1 MGVVHVS
8 HLESR
13 AVTAQTTRS
22 EGRHTALVGDL
33 RQRVLLVHELGQG
46 VGTEIRVD
54 DRRDRLRI
62 DQVGRRE
69 DLVVADVHTL
79 TNGAGHTSQTDTEL
93 VEELLADGADTTVR
107 EVVDIVH
114 LGVGVD
120 EHDEVLDD
128 LDHVLLGQDACVIG
142 DRHVELAVDA
152 VTAYLAQ
159 VITLLGEEEVLDH
172 LTRRSIIGRLRVTEL
187 TVDIE
192 DSLFLGL
199 SRVFLQGVEDD
210 GEVVLALLV
219 LVEEDG
225 FRTGLHDDV
234 DDLRSDLRLTLHDD
248 LVTLDRRYL
257 TGILIDEILDG
268 GLHDVSRE
276 FAADASLEGLPVDLH
291 LLGEVETVEDVLVG
305 LEADSTQQGRHGQ
318 FLLTVDVSIHD
329 LVDIRRE
336 LDPRTAEGDDTRRIE
351 LRSVGV
357 HGCSEEDTRRTVK
370 LRYDDTLGTVDD
382 EGAFWGHIGDHTQI
396 DRLLYSLELLVLRVI
411 ARKLQLSFQGDT
423 IGQTTLDALLD
434 GVARRVD
441 VVVQKLKCEIVAGIR
456 NGEVFLENLEKTLIQ
471 AVVRVGFNLEEI
483 LKRFQLNV
491 QEIRIVELADG
502 CEINYCGLI
511 FCQGMKNLK
520 LQNSKITYS
529 RKHILYAR
537 GNQSYSN
544 KE

>member
-46 VGTEIRVD
+46 VGTEIGVD
-54 DRRDRLRI
+54 DRGDRLRV
-62 DQVGRRE
+62 DQVGRGE

-93 VEELLADGADTTVR
+93 VEELLSDGADTTVG

-152 VTAYLAQ
+152 VTSYLAQ

-172 LTRRSIIGRLRVTEL
+172 LSRRSIIGRLGVTEL

-248 LVTLDRRYL
+248 LVTLDGRHL

-276 FAADASLEGLPVDLH
+276 FASDASLEGLTVDLH

-305 LEADSTQQGRHGQ
+305 LEADGTQQGRHGQ

-336 LDPRTAEGDDTRRIE
+336 LDPRTAERDDTRRIE
-351 LRSVGV
+351 LRAVGV
-357 HGCSEEDTRRTVK
+357 HGCTEEDTRRTVK
-370 LRYDDTLGTVDD
+370 LGNDDTLGAVDD
-382 EGAFWGHIGDHTQI
+382 EGAFGGHVRDSTEVHIGNDGVEI
-396 DRLLYSLELLVLRVI
+396 LMIGVL
-411 ARKLQLSFQGDT
+411 ARQAQLGLQGDG
-423 IGQTTLDALLD
+423 IGQTTFDTLFDRVTWTVHRIIQESQREAVTSILD
-434 GVARRVD
+434 GEVLREY
-441 VVVQKLKCEIVAGIR
+441 LKESLFTTLLRSGIH
-456 NGEVFLENLEKTLIQ
+456 LQ
-471 AVVRVGFNLEEI
+471 EI
-483 LKRFQLNV
+483 LEGLQLNFEKV
-491 QEIRIVELADG
+491 RIRHMLLHTTEVDSL
-502 CEINYCGLI
+502 LI
-511 FCQGMKNLK
+511 FRCSHYFGWLIND
-520 LQNSKITYS
+520 
-529 RKHILYAR
+529 
-537 GNQSYSN
+537 
-544 KE
+544 